1 MLELLDVIA
10 GPKYETP
17 PRHARRVR
25 THPDLYEDYG
35 DDEDDEAGDE
45 IVDVKPRGREAVL
58 TARVADLEVSYQIE
72 ASKQADTSS
81 VKWKDY

>member
-1 MLELLDVIA
+1 MGIIA
-10 GPKYETP
+10 GPRYESP
-17 PRHARRVR
+17 PRAARRVR
-25 THPDLYEDYG
+25 THPDLYEDYN

-72 ASKQADTSS
+72 ASEQADTSS